1 MAEVA
6 TARRTARGPL
16 RWLADRRIRTKML
29 AVVSISSLAAL
40 TVGWLGLT
48 SLDRAGASG
57 RRLAGNVVADV
68 VQLSDARAA
77 MLRSYAD
84 TVISALYPDASVR
97 RQLEAVTAQ
106 DDAALD
112 RAMANYRQAG
122 GQEDEEAA
130 VAVEFGTA
138 LTAYRRAR
146 AEELAPAVRRGDLAA
161 AAKVYSTRVLPLFQR
176 EQVLLDRLGTLETDQ
191 AAEQLAADRALIDR
205 DRVVI
210 LVVLIA
216 GVAAAL
222 AASAWVVRLVV
233 GPLRRIV
240 AVVTSLGD
248 GKLTERVELDRAD
261 EMGDMARALNRAVES
276 MRETVRTIDVSASAV
291 GGSAGRLSGVTERI
305 ATSAEESAVQAGVV
319 ASAASQVSQNVRTV
333 AASSEEMGA
342 SIGEIAQS
350 ANEAARVAA
359 RAVAVAESTNL
370 TMSKLGESSAEIGNV
385 VKVITSIAE
394 QTNLLALNATIE
406 AARAGEAGKGFA
418 VVANEVKDL
427 AQETGRA
434 TEDIARR
441 VDAIQADTAGAVEAI
456 GEIGRIIAQIND
468 YQVTIASAVEEQ
480 TATTN
485 EMNRSVSEAATGS
498 TEIAANITG
507 VAEAAQATTEGVFES
522 QHAVAE
528 LGRMSAELQRLV
540 ARFQV

>member
-1 MAEVA
+1 MADL
-6 TARRTARGPL
+6 TTTRGTGRGPL
-16 RWLADRRIRTKML
+16 RWLADRRIRTKLL
-29 AVVSISSLAAL
+29 AAVSISSLAAL
-40 TVGWLGLT
+40 TVGWLGLA
-48 SLDRAGASG
+48 SLDRASASG
-57 RRLAGNVVADV
+57 HRLAEDV
-68 VQLSDARAA
+68 LVNMVHLSDARAA
-77 MLRSYAD
+77 MLQAFGD
-84 TVISALYPDASVR
+84 SAVATLHPDAAVR
-97 RQLEAVTAQ
+97 KQLEAITAQ

-112 RAMANYRQAG
+112 RAMGDYEHAGAEEDEAAAQFTAVLAAYRQVRSG
-122 GQEDEEAA
+122 D
-130 VAVEFGTA
+130 
-138 LTAYRRAR
+138 LTAA
-146 AEELAPAVRRGDLAA
+146 ARRGDFAA
-161 AAKVYSTRVLPLFQR
+161 ATKIYITRVQPRFERGLA
-176 EQVLLDRLGTLETDQ
+176 LLNKLVTMETDE
-191 AAEQLAADRALIDR
+191 ATETLAADQSWISR
-205 DRVVI
+205 DRAIV
-210 LVVLIA
+210 LVVLVV
-216 GVAAAL
+216 GLAAAL
-222 AASAWVVRLVV
+222 AANAWAVRLVV
-233 GPLRRIV
+233 VPLRRIV
-240 AVVTSLGD
+240 GALTSLGS
-248 GKLTERVELDRAD
+248 GNLTERVELDRGD

-291 GGSAGRLSGVTERI
+291 GGSASRLSSVTERI
-305 ATSAEESAVQAGVV
+305 ATSAGESATQAGVV

-441 VDAIQADTAGAVEAI
+441 VDAIQADTAGAVETI

-498 TEIAANITG
+498 TEIADSITG
-507 VAEAAQATTEGVFES
+507 VAQAAQATTEGVEES

-528 LGRMSAELQRLV
+528 LGRMSAELQSLV